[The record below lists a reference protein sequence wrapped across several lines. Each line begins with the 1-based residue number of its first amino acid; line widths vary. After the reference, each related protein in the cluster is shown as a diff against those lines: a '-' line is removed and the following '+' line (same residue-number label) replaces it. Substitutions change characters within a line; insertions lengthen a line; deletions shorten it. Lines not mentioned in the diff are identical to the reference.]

1 MLPSPPIN
9 FMGCNPC
16 YWLIRENAITAM
28 PSTTRITPVARFRVF
43 GVALFASTAA
53 VSAQIKVNITHKPH
67 TSQSGVPPITKWDT
81 APVRAVKVMMN
92 TLVPTA
98 VFSS

>member
-1 MLPSPPIN
+1 M
-9 FMGCNPC
+9 M
-16 YWLIRENAITAM
+16 
-28 PSTTRITPVARFRVF
+28 PVARLRVLAS
-43 GVALFASTAA
+43 ALLAKTAA
-53 VSAQIKVNITHKPH
+53 MRAHSRVKTTQSTQTY
-67 TSQSGVPPITKWDT
+67 QSGAPPMAKWLT